1 MRRDLIVYRAAV
13 AAASCAVFLAGWIGF
28 AANLA
33 AQTVH
38 ELKSPAPI
46 DRIVATDDGVF
57 ALAGSRWL
65 RLSDCHAAPGFCLE
79 AAAAPRLPDPAP
91 RDALPD
97 GRIAAAA
104 SGDIRSAWYGR
115 PTTRYAH
122 GVLGDAIEGGSLVVV
137 DTSGRS
143 HEHVLLDHQ
152 VFEDI
157 TPRIADLDGDG
168 RNEVITIRASAT
180 GGAGVTIYGLTGGVL
195 ALRGEGSENGR
206 ANRWLNIAGLMEQDD
221 GGLTIY
227 GVRTPH
233 IGGRLFALEFA
244 DGQITE
250 HNDIALDVSNHLIG
264 SRELGLSAIG
274 QFGGRLEL
282 VLPSQDRSRL
292 RFPLSGR
299 PDIALPGPIDKAIAL
314 IDGRVVTATES
325 GALIVVDPG

>member
-1 MRRDLIVYRAAV
+1 MQRGRIVRQSTFLAAG
-13 AAASCAVFLAGWIGF
+13 CTVFLAGWLSL

-38 ELKSPAPI
+38 ELAPPAPI
-46 DRIVATDDGVF
+46 DRIVATDDGTF
-57 ALAGSRWL
+57 ALAASQWL
-65 RLSDCHAAPGFCLE
+65 LLSGCNAASGICLE
-79 AAAAPRLPDPAP
+79 ATAAPRLPEPAP
-91 RDALPD
+91 GDALPD
-97 GRIAAAA
+97 GRIAVAA
-104 SGDIRSAWYGR
+104 SGDIRGAWYGR

-137 DTSGRS
+137 DTSGLS
-143 HEHVLLDHQ
+143 HEYVLPDHQ

-180 GGAGVTIYGLTGGVL
+180 GGAGVAIYGFTGGVL

-206 ANRWLNIAGLMEQDD
+206 ANRWLNIAGLMPGND

-274 QFGGRLEL
+274 QFGGWLEL
-282 VLPSQDRSRL
+282 VLPSQDRLRL
-292 RFPLSGR
+292 RFPLSDR
-299 PDIALPGPIDKAIAL
+299 SDIALPGPIDKAIVL
-314 IDGRVVTATES
+314 IDGRIVTATES
-325 GALIVVDPG
+325 GTLIVVNPG

>member
-1 MRRDLIVYRAAV
+1 MQRGRIVRRAAIAV
-13 AAASCAVFLAGWIGF
+13 AVCTVFLAGWIGF
-28 AANLA
+28 AANLT
-33 AQTVH
+33 AQTVQ
-38 ELKSPAPI
+38 ELAPPAPI
-46 DRIVATDDGVF
+46 DQIVATDDGVI

-65 RLSDCHAAPGFCLE
+65 SLSGCNAAPGICLGT
-79 AAAAPRLPDPAP
+79 AATPRLPDPAP
-91 RDALPD
+91 GDALPD
-97 GRIAAAA
+97 GRIAVAA

-137 DTSGRS
+137 DTSGLS
-143 HEHVLLDHQ
+143 HEHVLPDHQ

-180 GGAGVTIYGLTGGVL
+180 GGAGVAIYGLTGGIL
-195 ALRGEGSENGR
+195 TLRGEGSENGR
-206 ANRWLNIAGLMEQDD
+206 ANRWLNIAGLRPRAD
-221 GGLTIY
+221 GSLTIY

-292 RFPLSGR
+292 RFPLSER

-314 IDGRVVTATES
+314 IDGRIVTATES
-325 GALIVVDPG
+325 GTLIVVDPG